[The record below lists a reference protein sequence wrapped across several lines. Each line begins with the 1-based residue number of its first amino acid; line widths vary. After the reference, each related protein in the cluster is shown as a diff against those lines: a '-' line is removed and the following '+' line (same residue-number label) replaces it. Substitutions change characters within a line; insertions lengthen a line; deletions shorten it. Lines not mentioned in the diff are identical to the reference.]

1 MLDQVSG
8 PFYPEEIIEKNP
20 LTTDRNKILVG
31 IDEAGRGPLAG
42 PVVAAAVIM
51 PIDIS
56 GVADSKKLSA
66 KKREKLFDEIYQ
78 TCKVGVG
85 IASVEEIDKIN
96 ILQATLLA
104 MQRAYENLNII
115 ADLVLVDGNK
125 APSLNCLKI
134 EAIIDGDAKIP
145 VISAASIIA
154 KVTRDK
160 IMHELAIKYPEYS
173 WHKNAGY
180 GTKLHLEA
188 INEFGISKHHR
199 LSFEP
204 IKSKISLATK

>member
-1 MLDQVSG
+1 MSDS
-8 PFYPEEIIEKNP
+8 PKII
-20 LTTDRNKILVG
+20 VG

-51 PIDIS
+51 SNEIP
-56 GVADSKKLSA
+56 GVADSKKISA
-66 KKREKLFDEIYQ
+66 KKREKLFTEIYQ

-96 ILQATLLA
+96 ILQATMLA
-104 MQRAYENLNII
+104 MQRAYEDLNII

-125 APSLNCLKI
+125 APTLNCLKI

-160 IMHELAIKYPEYS
+160 IMQELAIKHPEYS
-173 WHKNAGY
+173 WHKNSGY
-180 GTKLHLEA
+180 GTKLHIDA
-188 INEFGISKHHR
+188 IKAFGISKHHR

-204 IKSKISLATK
+204 IKSKISLASK